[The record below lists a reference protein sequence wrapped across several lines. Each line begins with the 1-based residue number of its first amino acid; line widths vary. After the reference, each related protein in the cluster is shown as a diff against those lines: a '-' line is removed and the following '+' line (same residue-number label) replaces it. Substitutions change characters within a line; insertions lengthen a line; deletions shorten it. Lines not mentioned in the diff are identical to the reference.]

1 MLRTIVDTH
10 TTVPR
15 PDTPDAKLDP
25 ILSKST
31 KSGLLER
38 MDKLGIDRA
47 VLWYIGLD
55 YEETVVNNNWIASLV
70 RRHPDRLIGFTC
82 VYPLDVDGA
91 LKELKRCIDL
101 PEFKGL
107 KMHPSVQNFKMND
120 PSVLRVVREAKEYN
134 IPLVLHVTTAA
145 SEPLTAAEARRIQQQ
160 RDESEEG
167 HLSASKWLWDVIK
180 TYNSPKVIA
189 AHMGGLYEPRIQEST
204 ITFQTTGACTEAIEY
219 AYETVGAERVIFG
232 SDFPFFEISDEIAKI
247 RKAKIPSA
255 AKKKILGDNAE
266 KLLKLT

>member
-1 MLRTIVDTH
+1 
-10 TTVPR
+10 
-15 PDTPDAKLDP
+15 
-25 ILSKST
+25 
-31 KSGLLER
+31 
-38 MDKLGIDRA
+38 MDKLAIDRA
-47 VLWYIGLD
+47 VLWYIGLN
-55 YEETVVNNNWIASLV
+55 YEETVVNNDWVASLV

-82 VYPLDVDGA
+82 VYPLEIDGA
-91 LKELKRCIDL
+91 LKELKRCIDM

-120 PSVLRVVREAKEYN
+120 PSVLRVVREAKEYD

-145 SEPLTAAEARRIQQQ
+145 SEPLTPTEARRIQQQ

-189 AHMGGLYEPRIQEST
+189 AHMGGLYEPRIQESA
-204 ITFQTTGACTEAIEY
+204 ITFQTTGACVEAIEY
-219 AYETVGAERVIFG
+219 AYENIGAERVVFG

-247 RKAKIPSA
+247 RKAEIPSA
-255 AKKKILGDNAE
+255 AKNKILGDNAE
-266 KLLKLT
+266 KLLKLA